1 MLTWFWPRRV
11 PDLNIGPLLFF
22 PQKSNNTENVCSII
36 AYTLTHTHTVTII
49 LQPSTM
55 SLVHLTWPPAF
66 LPLYCRLC
74 FLLGHV
80 PATCSPLSSLGRHP
94 TFPVC
99 LPQLRFNAYFY
110 HVIPSPSVVS
120 CLSSPKYATG
130 YSCVWW
136 ALSNIL
142 SCLPLFKLFLLLWME
157 GREEGEKGG
166 RESLTSYFQTQTHT
180 HTHTVLHHAR
190 SCSNYKMWYKCGLL
204 IGSSTLMIPLNTPL
218 FSFSIFFLLLTS
230 YIFSTYPSQH
240 F

>member
-22 PQKSNNTENVCSII
+22 PQKSNNTENVC

-49 LQPSTM
+49 LQPSTI

-80 PATCSPLSSLGRHP
+80 PATCSPLSSLGRNP

-166 RESLTSYFQTQTHT
+166 RESLTSYFQTDTHT
-180 HTHTVLHHAR
+180 HPH
-190 SCSNYKMWYKCGLL
+190 CSPSGKILFKLQNVVQMRFVDWIIHPYD
-204 IGSSTLMIPLNTPL
+204 TPKY
-218 FSFSIFFLLLTS
+218 SFIFF
-230 YIFSTYPSQH
+230 
-240 F
+240 